1 MKNLVII
8 TSVVNTPNVPLSYTN
23 NRSVFN
29 REERFND
36 TKKTFE
42 SVKKHIP
49 NCKILLVECTDFNK
63 MEKKYFYENSNY
75 IINLW
80 DNKEAH
86 PYIFGRSKSLGEGTM
101 TIEALRFIINNN
113 IDCDNIFKISGRYW
127 IDKRFNYDI
136 FNNSHFIFKPIDKS
150 FNNILTLF
158 YKIPKKYCEHL
169 LSFLIT
175 NINLMIEC
183 MGYEVIFSKFIK
195 SLSSNVKE
203 IIFYDTLGVS
213 GKVSVCGTKG
223 QW

>member
-23 NRSVFN
+23 TRSVFN

-42 SVKKHIP
+42 SIKKYIP
-49 NCKILLVECTDFNK
+49 NCEILLVECTDFNE

-80 DNKEAH
+80 DNKDAH
-86 PYIFGRSKSLGEGTM
+86 PYIFGLSKSHGEGTM

-113 IDCDNIFKISGRYW
+113 IECDNIFKISGRYW
-127 IDKRFNYDI
+127 IDETFNYNLFENTNII
-136 FNNSHFIFKPIDKS
+136 FKKINNSFD
-150 FNNILTLF
+150 NILTLL
-158 YKIPKKYCEHL
+158 YKIPKKYCEQL
-169 LSFLIT
+169 LTFL
-175 NINLMIEC
+175 NYNQKLMLEC
-183 MGYEVIFSKFIK
+183 VGYEVIFSKFCSYNIK
-195 SLSSNVKE
+195 D

-213 GKVSVCGTKG
+213 GKVSVCGTKR